1 MNIIRLILR
10 EFIGL
15 FVDDEMLA
23 VSILAV
29 VAGCW
34 LLAHY
39 VHDTSFTIG
48 ALLVI
53 GCVGVLLSS
62 VVQGARR

>member
-1 MNIIRLILR
+1 MNVIRLIFQ
-10 EFIGL
+10 EFVGL

-29 VAGCW
+29 VGGCW
-34 LLAHY
+34 LLSHFL
-39 VHDTSFTIG
+39 HDTSITIG

>member
-1 MNIIRLILR
+1 MNTIRIIALELV
-10 EFIGL
+10 GL

-23 VSILAV
+23 VSILALV
-29 VAGCW
+29 GGCW
-34 LLAHY
+34 ALAHY
-39 VHDTSFTIG
+39 LHGTSTAIG

-62 VVQGARR
+62 VIRGARR